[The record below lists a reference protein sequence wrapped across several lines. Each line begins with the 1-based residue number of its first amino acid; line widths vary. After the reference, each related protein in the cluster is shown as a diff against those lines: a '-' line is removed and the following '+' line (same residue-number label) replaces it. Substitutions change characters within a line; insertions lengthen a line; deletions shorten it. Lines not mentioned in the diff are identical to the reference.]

1 MARTWRIY
9 QGNKMT
15 RINTEILQAL
25 NPCISDFKTWLDN
38 YNDFDGDIL
47 DALEL
52 EGLSPENKIWVAVR
66 LLPRELVE
74 VFAIDCGFSAYASAA
89 YASAAAYAA
98 DYAASA
104 AAYASDYAD
113 YAASAAADYAD
124 YAASAAAYAAASAT
138 YADYAAYA
146 SAAASAASAADYAA
160 NYAASKK
167 QERENQVDALIM
179 LINEWED

>member
-1 MARTWRIY
+1 
-9 QGNKMT
+9 MT

-25 NPCISDFKTWLDN
+25 NPCKSDFKTWLDN

-74 VFAIDCGFSAYASAA
+74 VFAIDCGFSAYASYAASASAADYAAYVASYAA
-89 YASAAAYAA
+89 YADYAAYAYSAYASYAAYADYASAAAYAAAAYAA
-98 DYAASA
+98 DYAA
-104 AAYASDYAD
+104 AD
-113 YAASAAADYAD
+113 S
-124 YAASAAAYAAASAT
+124 
-138 YADYAAYA
+138 
-146 SAAASAASAADYAA
+146 
-160 NYAASKK
+160 AASKK

>member
-1 MARTWRIY
+1 
-9 QGNKMT
+9 MT

-25 NPCISDFKTWLDN
+25 NPCKSDFKTWLDN

-74 VFAIDCGFSAYASAA
+74 VFAIDCGFSAYASYAA
-89 YASAAAYAA
+89 DYADYAASAAAYAA

-104 AAYASDYAD
+104 AAYAADYAD

-146 SAAASAASAADYAA
+146 SAAASASAADYAA